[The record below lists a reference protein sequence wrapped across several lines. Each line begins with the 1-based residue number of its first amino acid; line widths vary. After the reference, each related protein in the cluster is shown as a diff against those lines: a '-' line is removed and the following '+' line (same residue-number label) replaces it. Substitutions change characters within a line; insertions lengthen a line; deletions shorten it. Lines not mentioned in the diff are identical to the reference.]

1 MKRMA
6 LVLLV
11 LLFASGLCAGELAV
25 LEPSAGSATAP
36 AAEAAGPVPAP
47 AAVKDGYA
55 LLDSLLTL
63 FENIVGEKR
72 EKTSASERKISV
84 GLTEI
89 DNRLIQLSMDSQAAL
104 EAGLVDRIFY
114 KRYSRMLTIYKM
126 IITPVMRGELL
137 KDLFMKAFEDFVWD
151 VTYERWRWED
161 KDSSAKMA
169 AAMEEE
175 FVQMMTYLDTRQKR
189 EELKKK
195 IGKRMLP
202 PPPPPPAKKKL
213 EDKKPE

>member
-11 LLFASGLCAGELAV
+11 LLFASGLRAGEFAV
-25 LEPSAGSATAP
+25 LEPSPGSAPLP
-36 AAEAAGPVPAP
+36 AAEAADPAP
-47 AAVKDGYA
+47 APVAVKDGYA

-72 EKTSASERKISV
+72 EKTPASERKISV

-89 DNRLIQLSMDSQAAL
+89 DNRLIRLSVDSQAAF
-104 EAGLVDRIFY
+104 EAGVVDRIFY
-114 KRYSRMLTIYKM
+114 KRYTRMLTIYKM
-126 IITPVMRGELL
+126 IITPVLRGELL
-137 KDLFMKAFEDFVWD
+137 KDLFFKAFEDFVWD

-189 EELKKK
+189 EELKVK

-202 PPPPPPAKKKL
+202 PPPPPKKKL

>member
-11 LLFASGLCAGELAV
+11 FLFGCGLCAGELAV
-25 LEPSAGSATAP
+25 LEPSAGSAPPP
-36 AAEAAGPVPAP
+36 AAEAADPVPAA

-63 FENIVGEKR
+63 FENIAGEKR
-72 EKTSASERKISV
+72 EKVPASERKMSV
-84 GLTEI
+84 GLAEI
-89 DNRLIQLSMDSQAAL
+89 DNRLIRLSVDAQAAL
-104 EAGLVDRIFY
+104 EAGVIDRIFY

-126 IITPVMRGELL
+126 IITPVLRGDLL
-137 KDLFMKAFEDFVWD
+137 KDLFFKAFEDFVWD

-175 FVQMMTYLDTRQKR
+175 FVQMMSYLDTRQKR
-189 EELKKK
+189 AELKVK
-195 IGKRMLP
+195 IGRRMLP
-202 PPPPPPAKKKL
+202 PPPAPKKKP